1 YRMNPGDDVQG
12 AVAANYAYAIGKRK
26 ILVFYNP
33 KQPYSNSLA
42 QVFSM
47 IFLEHHIK
55 VDLEPIVKANS
66 SDFQQ
71 YVQAMSIDQ
80 PDMIFCACFSS
91 GTAPDFSVLYH
102 DLQSYPEL
110 RNVTL
115 MGGDGLYTPQG
126 NDAQNH

>member
-1 YRMNPGDDVQG
+1 
-12 AVAANYAYAIGKRK
+12 
-26 ILVFYNP
+26 
-33 KQPYSNSLA
+33 
-42 QVFSM
+42 
-47 IFLEHHIK
+47 
-55 VDLEPIVKANS
+55 
-66 SDFQQ
+66 
-71 YVQAMSIDQ
+71 IDQ

-126 NDAQNH
+126 NDAQNHVVYQNMYFTAFTFPDTIRTYCDASAHCSPEQENFYATYCKTFDPSDYNKGPANYFSNCQS